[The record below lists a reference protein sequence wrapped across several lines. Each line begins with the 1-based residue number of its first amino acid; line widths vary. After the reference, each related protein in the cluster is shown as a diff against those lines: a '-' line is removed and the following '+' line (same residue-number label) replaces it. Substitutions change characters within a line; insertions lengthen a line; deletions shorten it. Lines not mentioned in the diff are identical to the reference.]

1 MIDSRVLTLFKR
13 REFFGRLLA
22 GTASLT
28 LGHVVFGQRPP
39 SAIAATKL
47 AENLTMITGA
57 GANIMVI
64 TGTDGLMM
72 VDGGL
77 PDRSTEL
84 LKTISDQFD
93 QRPVKALFN
102 THWHLD
108 HTGSNEA
115 LGKLGAKIISH
126 RNTKRW
132 LSSTVFVEAQ
142 NRTYPPRPADAI
154 PTEVFDTSAKM
165 TFGPEM
171 LSYGHLPPAHTDGDA
186 YVFFP
191 GSNILMVSDVLSVG
205 RYPVMDYSTG
215 GWIGGMIDA
224 TASLLKIADAKT
236 RIIPGAGPLQTRN
249 DLQAEHDMLATVK
262 DRVQIMLRQ
271 GKGLSD
277 VIPELPTK
285 EFDAK
290 WGKPDLFLSMT
301 YAGLLR
307 HTHEIGGIL

>member
-1 MIDSRVLTLFKR
+1 MLNNR
-13 REFFGRLLA
+13 REFLGTMLAGAAGLLA
-22 GTASLT
+22 QA
-28 LGHVVFGQRPP
+28 PP
-39 SAIAATKL
+39 AKIATTKL
-47 AENLTMITGA
+47 SDNLTMITGA
-57 GANIMVI
+57 GANVMAVS
-64 TGTDGLMM
+64 GPDGLVMM
-72 VDGGL
+72 DGGL
-77 PDRSTEL
+77 PDRSPEL
-84 LKTISDQFD
+84 LKFIAEQFE

-115 LGKLGAKIISH
+115 LGKAGAKIIAH

-142 NRTYPPRPADAI
+142 NRTYPPRPPEAI
-154 PTEVFDTSAKM
+154 PSEVFDTTAKM
-165 TFGPEM
+165 TFGQEK
-171 LSYGHLPPAHTDGDA
+171 LEYGHLPPAHTDGDM

-191 GSNILMVSDVLSVG
+191 GPNILMVSDVLSVA

-224 TASLLKIADAKT
+224 TAALIKMADAKT
-236 RIIPGAGPLQTRN
+236 RIIPGAGPLQTRE

-262 DRVQIMLRQ
+262 DRVQTMLRQ
-271 GKGLSD
+271 GKGLPD
-277 VIPELPTK
+277 VIPETPTK

>member
-1 MIDSRVLTLFKR
+1 MLRPSNR
-13 REFFGRLLA
+13 REFFGGVLA
-22 GTASLT
+22 GAAG
-28 LGHVVFGQRPP
+28 LGLCRAAFGQRPP
-39 SAIAATKL
+39 TAIAATKL

-57 GANIMVI
+57 GANVMVVAAP
-64 TGTDGLMM
+64 DGLML

-77 PDRSTEL
+77 PDRSPEL
-84 LKTISDQFD
+84 LKTIADQFD

-108 HTGSNEA
+108 HTGSNEP
-115 LGKLGAKIISH
+115 LGKFSAKIISH

-154 PTEVFDTSAKM
+154 PTEVFDTSGNM

-171 LSYGHLPPAHTDGDA
+171 LAYGHLPPAHTDGDA

-191 GSNILMVSDVLSVG
+191 GPNILMVSDVLSVG

-224 TASLLKIADAKT
+224 TAALLKTADAKT
-236 RIIPGAGPLQTRN
+236 GIVPGAGPLQTRDN
-249 DLQAEHDMLATVK
+249 LEAEHDMLATVK
-262 DRVQIMLRQ
+262 DRVQTMLRQ
-271 GKGLSD
+271 GKGLPD
-277 VIPELPTK
+277 VIPEAPTK

>member
-1 MIDSRVLTLFKR
+1 MLTPFNR
-13 REFFGRLLA
+13 REFFGSVLA
-22 GTASLT
+22 GAASLT
-28 LGHVVFGQRPP
+28 LSRAAFAQQAPP
-39 SAIAATKL
+39 AIAATKL
-47 AENLTMITGA
+47 ADDLTMITGA
-57 GANIMVI
+57 GANVMVVSAP
-64 TGTDGLMM
+64 DGLLL

-84 LKTISDQFD
+84 LKTIADQFE

-115 LGKLGAKIISH
+115 LGKSGAKIISH

-142 NRTYPPRPADAI
+142 NRTYPPRPAAAI
-154 PTEVFDTSAKM
+154 PTEVFDTSGNM
-165 TFGPEM
+165 TFGQEK

-191 GSNILMVSDVLSVG
+191 GPNILMVSDILSVG

-224 TASLLKIADAKT
+224 TAALLKIADAKT
-236 RIIPGAGPLQTRN
+236 RIIPGAGPLQTRD

-262 DRVQIMLRQ
+262 DRVQTMLRQ
-271 GKGLSD
+271 GKGLPD
-277 VIPELPTK
+277 VIPEAPTK